1 MDRKTLQSTVV
12 ARLLRESVRGE
23 DGGRYLTHNQ
33 LEAWMGA
40 QLAPLDA
47 ELAEQLRPLI
57 VDHGAPHSVDAI
69 MTVITGLLVERVK
82 KKSA

>member
-12 ARLLRESVRGE
+12 ARLLRVSVRDE
-23 DGGRYLTHNQ
+23 DGGRSLTHNQ
-33 LEAWMGA
+33 LDTWITE

-57 VDHGAPHSVDAI
+57 PDHGKPHSVDAV
-69 MTVITGLLVERVK
+69 MSVITGLLVDRVK